1 MKHKAIAFFCE
12 DVRDEIGDKSSFMG
26 VLGNTL
32 FVPGF
37 PGTMTRLFVV
47 IMVQSSDWPVSLK
60 ISIRQDGKEFLS
72 FDGTMRQKKKNR
84 RPPVEEGLSGSIQ
97 VGLPPLS
104 FEQPGH
110 LEVFADFISSQKGKK
125 SGKGKPSRIGFL
137 DIALMEDF
145 AETGM
150 VPEKS
155 AGRSRTDA

>member
-1 MKHKAIAFFCE
+1 MTHKAIAFFCE
-12 DVRDEIGDKSSFMG
+12 DIREEIGDKSSFMG

-60 ISIRQDGKEFLS
+60 ISVRQDGKEFLS
-72 FDGTMRQKKKNR
+72 FDGTMKQKNR
-84 RPPVEEGLSGSIQ
+84 SLPVEGLSGSIQ

-125 SGKGKPSRIGFL
+125 GKPSRIGFL

-155 AGRSRTDA
+155 AGRSRADA